1 MSVLQAVIEPQG
13 NLVSIFGWVKATV
26 QVVDSIRGF
35 YEPDSNALEDSR
47 GTGRGRCRYFV
58 TMMGT
63 IAIEVVNVMRWT
75 MHLNELIVAFVCVC
89 TMPTL
94 VVFAGECKYSGIEP
108 FRACI

>member
-1 MSVLQAVIEPQG
+1 MSMFRVVAELRG

-35 YEPDSNALEDSR
+35 YGPDRNTLEDSR
-47 GTGRGRCRYFV
+47 GTWRVRCRYFV

-63 IAIEVVNVMRWT
+63 IAMEVVNVMRWT
-75 MHLNELIVAFVCVC
+75 MHLNELIFVFVCVC
-89 TMPTL
+89 TVPVL
-94 VVFAGECKYSGIEP
+94 VMFAGECKYFEIEL